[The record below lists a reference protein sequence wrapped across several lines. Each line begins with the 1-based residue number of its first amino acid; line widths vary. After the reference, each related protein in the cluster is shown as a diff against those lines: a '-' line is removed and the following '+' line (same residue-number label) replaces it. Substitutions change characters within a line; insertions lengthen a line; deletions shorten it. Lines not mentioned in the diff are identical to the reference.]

1 MPFPV
6 KTFSDIQG
14 NILRDI
20 SNKLPEADT
29 GPDSDYAI
37 RANANA
43 SAIEGLYE
51 HQQWIYKQIFPDSA
65 DPDNLA
71 LHARTR
77 GLSKKLAVPAQGT
90 IQVTG
95 LPGAPITG
103 ALLAQ
108 TLDGRQYQTSGTGT
122 IGANGTLSLNAMAV
136 TAGSAGSVDP
146 TVVTTLTLFA
156 PPPGVNAVGTVVSI
170 VGGTDDETDA
180 ELLARL
186 LDVIR
191 HPPAGGNQYDYR
203 RWAMNVAGV
212 SAAYVYPLRRGL
224 GTCDVVITS
233 SGGLPSAT
241 TIAATQAAIDSQ
253 RPVTAKGSMV
263 IAPTIVT
270 LDHVV
275 QVAMPGYTQAQ
286 AQAAVQPGIA
296 GYFAALIPG
305 AKYVK
310 SQVEGIITDTPGITD
325 RLLVTP
331 ASNVVPEADAN
342 AVQWL
347 QLGNLTVSLMQ

>member
-1 MPFPV
+1 MSFPI
-6 KTFSDIQG
+6 KTFDGIQAG
-14 NILRDI
+14 ILRDI

-29 GPDSDYAI
+29 GADSDYAI

-43 SAIEGLYE
+43 SAIEGLYQ

-77 GLSKKLAVPAQGT
+77 GLSKKLAVAAQGT

-95 LPGAPITG
+95 QPGAPITA
-103 ALLAQ
+103 ALLVQ
-108 TLDGRQYQTSGTGT
+108 TLDGRQYQTTATGT
-122 IGANGTLSLNAMAV
+122 IGANGTLQLAATAV
-136 TAGSAGSVDP
+136 VVGSASNVDS
-146 TVVTTLTLFA
+146 TVVTTLTVFS
-156 PPPGVNAVGTVVSI
+156 PPNGVNAAATVVSM

-212 SAAYVYPLRRGL
+212 STAYVYPLRRGL
-224 GTCDVVITS
+224 GTCDVVITA
-233 SGGLPSAT
+233 SGGLPSAA
-241 TIAATQAAIDSQ
+241 TIAAVQAAIDSQ
-253 RPVTAKGSMV
+253 RPVTAKGSLV

-275 QVAMPGYTQAQ
+275 QVAMPGGTQPQ
-286 AQAAVQPGIA
+286 AYAAVQPGIA
-296 GYFAALIPG
+296 AYFASLAPG

-310 SQVEGIITDTPGITD
+310 SRVEGVITDTPGITD

-331 ASNVVPEADAN
+331 TANVVPEVDATV
-342 AVQWL
+342 VQWL
-347 QLGNLTVSLMQ
+347 QLGNLVVSLMQ